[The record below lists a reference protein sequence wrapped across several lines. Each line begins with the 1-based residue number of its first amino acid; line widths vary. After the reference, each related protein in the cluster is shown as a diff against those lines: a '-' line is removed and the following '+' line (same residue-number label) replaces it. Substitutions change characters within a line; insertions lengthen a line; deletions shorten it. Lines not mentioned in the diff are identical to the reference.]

1 MNFINMDFR
10 KSTLL
15 LLLVALTIFVS
26 LSAISATDVNNDTV
40 KVATFSNE
48 GGEIDGGAIYTILY
62 PKIDSIAV
70 ENSTNNTNSDMGQI
84 PAVNDG
90 NSTNNTNNDKGQI
103 PAVNDGNST
112 NNTKDIRQI
121 TSGKNIIDKNNIGH
135 DILKDL
141 PNVHDVYKKNVEHKT
156 DLGEKTFYFGVTH
169 PIATEYA
176 NGSKWKA
183 IIIAPIKVAQW
194 GACKFWNWMWSGG
207 N

>member
-1 MNFINMDFR
+1 MNFINNMNFR

-70 ENSTNNTNSDMGQI
+70 ENSTNNTN
-84 PAVNDG
+84 
-90 NSTNNTNNDKGQI
+90 NDKGQI

-156 DLGEKTFYFGVTH
+156 DMGEKTFYSGVTH